1 MACGGKI
8 PPKVERPTFSKPPTT
23 KVDPDKTYLA
33 TFQTSCGDFTV
44 RLDPKKAPITTANF
58 VFLAGKKFYDSTWFH
73 RIVPGGAAGIAV
85 IQGGD
90 PQGTG
95 QGGPG
100 YAIKDEL
107 PSSPA
112 AYKQYSVAMANSG
125 PDSGGSQFFINFE
138 DNSKGL
144 QPNYSVFG
152 EVVDGRDVVD
162 KIAQVQVGGQTG
174 DTPAAVGLDREA
186 PGQRAERWAELRR
199 PDQRRDPRRERSP
212 PRGGRA
218 GRGWRRGRSDTDLA
232 MYGGRRRPGN
242 LDGGRGRVAGSP
254 WCSGG
259 HAPLVLGGD
268 CTITLG
274 VVAGSHGASG
284 LLYFDG
290 DATCPPRRPPARG
303 AGLDGRRPLLGEG
316 RRR

>member
-1 MACGGKI
+1 MSKQTRKRELERLRARREAERQRARRRRALLTYGGLTLVVVVAAVAGGLWLTGDDDAAPAGAAATTAAPSTTAAPAFDDARAGAPTAPAEVACGGKI
-8 PPKVERPTFSKPPTT
+8 PPKVERPTFSKAPTT

-44 RLDPKKAPITTANF
+44 ELDPAKAPVTTANM

-112 AYKQYSVAMANSG
+112 AYKKYSVAMANSG

-144 QPNYSVFG
+144 QANYSVFG
-152 EVVDGRDVVD
+152 EVVDGREVVD
-162 KIAQVQVGGQTG
+162 KIAEVPVGGQSG
-174 DTPAAVGLDREA
+174 DTPQQSVWIET
-186 PGQRAERWAELRR
+186 LR
-199 PDQRRDPRRERSP
+199 
-212 PRGGRA
+212 
-218 GRGWRRGRSDTDLA
+218 
-232 MYGGRRRPGN
+232 
-242 LDGGRGRVAGSP
+242 VK
-254 WCSGG
+254 
-259 HAPLVLGGD
+259 
-268 CTITLG
+268 
-274 VVAGSHGASG
+274 AS
-284 LLYFDG
+284 
-290 DATCPPRRPPARG
+290 
-303 AGLDGRRPLLGEG
+303 
-316 RRR
+316 

>member
-1 MACGGKI
+1 MSKQTRKRELDRLRARREAERARQRRRRALITYGALGLVVLLAALAGGIWLTGDDDTPAAATATTAAGATTTAPATEFDDARAGAPTAPAQVACGGEI

-23 KVDPDKTYLA
+23 KVDPAKTYLA
-33 TFQTSCGDFTV
+33 TFQTSCGRFTV
-44 RLDPKKAPITTANF
+44 ELDAKKAPVTTANF

-112 AYKQYSVAMANSG
+112 AYKKYSVAMANSG

-144 QPNYSVFG
+144 QANYSVFG
-152 EVVDGRDVVD
+152 EVVDGREVVD
-162 KIAQVQVGGQTG
+162 KIAEVPVGGQSG
-174 DTPAAVGLDREA
+174 DTPTQAVWIET
-186 PGQRAERWAELRR
+186 LR
-199 PDQRRDPRRERSP
+199 
-212 PRGGRA
+212 
-218 GRGWRRGRSDTDLA
+218 
-232 MYGGRRRPGN
+232 
-242 LDGGRGRVAGSP
+242 VK
-254 WCSGG
+254 
-259 HAPLVLGGD
+259 
-268 CTITLG
+268 
-274 VVAGSHGASG
+274 AS
-284 LLYFDG
+284 
-290 DATCPPRRPPARG
+290 
-303 AGLDGRRPLLGEG
+303 
-316 RRR
+316 

>member
-1 MACGGKI
+1 MSKQTRKRELERLRARREAERQRSRRRRALLTYGGLAVVVVVAAVAGGLWLTGDDDAPAGAAATTAAPATTTAPAFDDARAGAPTAPAEVACGGKI

-44 RLDPKKAPITTANF
+44 RLDPKKAPITTANM
-58 VFLAGKKFYDSTWFH
+58 VFLAGERFYDSTWFH

-85 IQGGD
+85 LQGGD

-125 PDSGGSQFFINFE
+125 PDTGGSQFFINFE

-152 EVVDGRDVVD
+152 EVVEGQQVVD
-162 KIAQVQVGGQTG
+162 KIAQVPVGGQTG
-174 DTPAAVGLDREA
+174 DTPQQSVWIEKLRVEA
-186 PGQRAERWAELRR
+186 
-199 PDQRRDPRRERSP
+199 S
-212 PRGGRA
+212 
-218 GRGWRRGRSDTDLA
+218 
-232 MYGGRRRPGN
+232 
-242 LDGGRGRVAGSP
+242 
-254 WCSGG
+254 
-259 HAPLVLGGD
+259 
-268 CTITLG
+268 
-274 VVAGSHGASG
+274 
-284 LLYFDG
+284 
-290 DATCPPRRPPARG
+290 
-303 AGLDGRRPLLGEG
+303 
-316 RRR
+316 